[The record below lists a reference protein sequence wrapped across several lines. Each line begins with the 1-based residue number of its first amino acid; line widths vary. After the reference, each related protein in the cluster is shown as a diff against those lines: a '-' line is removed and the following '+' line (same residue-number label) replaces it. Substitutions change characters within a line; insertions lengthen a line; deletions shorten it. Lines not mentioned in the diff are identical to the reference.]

1 MLHVNWAKLL
11 KHIIL
16 IFLMTFS
23 YLTVNLS
30 SWLIMWSI
38 RVHILRSIGIVETEK
53 SWVCFPNLLFIN
65 YMTLENYLTLLRFLF
80 LSCRM
85 AKHYLFRRPKRVG
98 IHNSKEREC
107 IFVTVSQ
114 NAIQHLPMKS
124 SLFLLLEL
132 IMLSFLLK

>member
-1 MLHVNWAKLL
+1 MIQKFWEAARICIFN
-11 KHIIL
+11 KHPL
-16 IFLMTFS
+16 PQDDS
-23 YLTVNLS
+23 VQV
-30 SWLIMWSI
+30 I